1 MSDGLKPY
9 PAYGDSGTEWLG
21 EIPAHWSAR
30 QLGRLGRFFKG
41 NGGTKGDEIPE
52 GVPCIRYGDIYT
64 QHQFFVQ
71 ASRSCVSADRAHEYT
86 PIRYGD
92 VLFAA
97 SGETLEE
104 IGKSVVNLIQSR
116 ACCGGDV
123 IVFRPS
129 IDVAARFMGYAP
141 DCQRAAFQKSRMG
154 RGITVMHLYGDQL
167 KYMWIALPPL
177 DEQATIADFLDRETE
192 KIDALIA
199 KKQRLLELLRERRSA
214 LISHAVTKGLD
225 PDAPM
230 KDSGIKWLGAIPA
243 HWQALPLRR
252 ALIGI
257 EQGWSPECESRI
269 VESDEWGILKVGCV
283 NGGSFVDAL
292 HKALPTG
299 TSPRSALEVHAGDVL
314 MSRANGSE
322 ELVGSVA
329 FAHKCRPRLMLP
341 DLMYRLIPDLS
352 MVDAEFLATAL
363 STPHVRSQIACTLSG
378 SAGLA
383 RKLRQSAVRDLVI
396 PVPPVDQQRAIVI
409 HAESAGS
416 RIDELVRSASEAID
430 RLLEYRSALI
440 TAAVT
445 GQIDVRTYRRE
456 AS

>member
-1 MSDGLKPY
+1 MSAGLKPY

-21 EIPAHWSAR
+21 EIPAHWNAQ
-30 QLGRLGRFFKG
+30 QLGRFGGFFKG

-64 QHQFFVQ
+64 QYQFFVQ
-71 ASRSCVSADRAHEYT
+71 ASRSCVSADRAHDYT

-104 IGKSVVNLIQSR
+104 IGKSVVNLIRSR

-129 IDVAARFMGYAP
+129 IDVAARFMGYAT
-141 DCQRAAFQKSRMG
+141 DCHRAAFQKSRMG
-154 RGITVMHLYGDQL
+154 RGITVMHLYGSQL

-192 KIDALIA
+192 KIDALVA
-199 KKQRLLELLRERRSA
+199 KKQRLIELLQEKRTA

-225 PDAPM
+225 PDVPT
-230 KDSGIKWLGAIPA
+230 KDCGSSWWGAAPA
-243 HWQALPLRR
+243 HWSASKLGRV
-252 ALIGI
+252 AAS
-257 EQGWSPECESRI
+257 QGGMTPDKGKSEYWQEGTIPWVSPK
-269 VESDEWGILKVGCV
+269 DLKVEMLLDSEDHVTELGLRDTGLRLIAPPAVLVVVRGMILAHSFPVTTICV
-283 NGGSFVDAL
+283 PVTINQDL
-292 HKALPTG
+292 KALTAREG
-299 TSPRSALEVHAGDVL
+299 CSPRYLHRLLQGT
-314 MSRANGSE
+314 R
-322 ELVGSVA
+322 
-329 FAHKCRPRLMLP
+329 RLMLSYVDDAAHGTKRVRTELWRNAP
-341 DLMYRLIPDLS
+341 VFLPPAAEQAELCKRLDGMERHLVELES
-352 MVDAEFLATAL
+352 RVQLAL
-363 STPHVRSQIACTLSG
+363 
-378 SAGLA
+378 
-383 RKLRQSAVRDLVI
+383 
-396 PVPPVDQQRAIVI
+396 
-409 HAESAGS
+409 E
-416 RIDELVRSASEAID
+416 
-430 RLLEYRSALI
+430 RLLEYRSGLV